1 MRGIGSKE
9 YTLSS
14 HRIQNAKLMIPSV
27 SSVISV
33 AKKWRCDRGMLVL
46 IVLFALL
53 LPLAN
58 PRVAATDEVQY
69 YVYLRSLRFDGDLD
83 FANDYARFNEL
94 NPQSGIDASLL
105 QPNRIRPKTGLY
117 GNIAPIG
124 SAIMWSPFFLLADG
138 LVRVGNMFG
147 AAIPAD
153 GFSWPYI
160 YSVCYASALYGLLG
174 LLLSYQ
180 LARRY
185 VSVFAATL
193 ASVTIW
199 LSTPLVWY
207 MFVQMPFAHATGFFL
222 VALFVTIWERTRTK
236 HKEQSTK
243 NKEALSSIKHQAPS
257 IPRRSWRAWLAL
269 GVVGGLMTMTREQL
283 GLMLLIPAVE
293 ALIQYGMLLRGRA
306 TLRQWMALF
315 DRHVFFLAVF
325 LLTLTPQIAVYQIL
339 NGSPRP
345 AGEVSGKLNW
355 CSPHLID
362 TLIDYDPR
370 PSAWCNV
377 TNDPTAAFPP
387 FAHGALVWSP
397 VFAFAI
403 IGLLLLWRRNQLL
416 CAVFVLALVAQV
428 YVNGAFGTT
437 WHLSGAFGFRRL
449 IEATPFF
456 IVGLALLIDIV
467 PVRWRSWL
475 LIPAL
480 LFIAWN
486 AGLVLN
492 ASVFNAQTHL
502 RQEGMRWPDLW
513 AWQLE
518 LPRKIVV
525 QAENIVFNRCRFMKN
540 GC

>member
-1 MRGIGSKE
+1 MDDGTTQIG
-9 YTLSS
+9 
-14 HRIQNAKLMIPSV
+14 RR
-27 SSVISV
+27 SSVV
-33 AKKWRCDRGMLVL
+33 GRRLDRGMLLL
-46 IVLFALL
+46 IVLFALM

-69 YVYLRSLRFDGDLD
+69 YVYLRSLRFDGDLN

-94 NPQSGIDASLL
+94 NPQSGIDGSLL
-105 QPNRIRPKTGLY
+105 QPNRIRSKTGLY

-138 LVRVGNMFG
+138 LVHVANLFG
-147 AAIPAD
+147 AGIPAD

-160 YSVCYASALYGLLG
+160 YAVCYASAVYGLFG
-174 LLLSYQ
+174 LLLSYW

-193 ASVTIW
+193 ASATIW
-199 LSTPLVWY
+199 LATPLVWY

-222 VALFVTIWERTRTK
+222 VALFITIWERTRTK
-236 HKEQSTK
+236 
-243 NKEALSSIKHQAPS
+243 NNEALPAIGHQAARVH
-257 IPRRSWRAWLAL
+257 RRSWRAWLAL
-269 GVVGGLMTMTREQL
+269 GMIGGLLTMTREQL

-293 ALIQYGMLLRGRA
+293 ALVQYGRLLRARA
-306 TLRQWMALF
+306 ALRPWAALF
-315 DRHVFFLAVF
+315 GRHVFFLAVF

-345 AGEVSGKLNW
+345 ASEVSGKLNL

-362 TLIDYDPR
+362 TLVDYDPR
-370 PSAWCNV
+370 PSSWCHV
-377 TNDPTAAFPP
+377 IDDPTAGFPP
-387 FAHGALVWSP
+387 FAHGALIWSP
-397 VFAFAI
+397 VLACALL
-403 IGLLLLWRRNQLL
+403 GLPLLWRRNRML
-416 CAVFVLALVAQV
+416 CAVFVLAFAAQV

-449 IEATPFF
+449 IECTPFF
-456 IVGLALLIDIV
+456 IVGLALLIDMV
-467 PVRWRSWL
+467 PARGRGWL
-475 LIPAL
+475 LVPAL
-480 LFIAWN
+480 LFVAWN
-486 AGLVLN
+486 AGLILN

-502 RQEGMRWPDLW
+502 RQEGMHWPNLW

-518 LPRKIVV
+518 VPRKVIA
-525 QAENIVFNRCRFMKN
+525 QAENILFNRCRFMKN